1 MIRNIKNDQD
11 KMASL
16 MKVLHIAYKDIA
28 GVPSLLV
35 DRLRIEGI
43 EADLLLRKQDPC
55 RFSNRYK
62 PLNVSVTKF
71 LLYVLIF
78 SKNYDIVHLHGLPFK
93 ARFNMDV
100 LALKILRR
108 KLIVH
113 LHGSIRR

>member
-1 MIRNIKNDQD
+1 
-11 KMASL
+11 MASL